1 MNYTQ
6 NAAKLLAHVRTVDTT
21 RSSPIFAECLRT
33 RLTQTLLPGHQTT
46 PHFTLTH
53 PGRGPGIEF
62 SEVPVVNRVV
72 GKVGQVSQHLQ
83 LKI

>member
-6 NAAKLLAHVRTVDTT
+6 NVAKLLAHVRTVDTT
-21 RSSPIFAECLRT
+21 RSSPIVAECLRT
-33 RLTQTLLPGHQTT
+33 RLTQTSLPGHQTT

-53 PGRGPGIEF
+53 QEEVQDIEF
-62 SEVPVVNRVV
+62 SEVLVVNRVV